1 MSLEI
6 VHEDKN
12 NEEDAC
18 SSFIDLL
25 NNSLIYFFMG
35 LSFIVAPYAGKRIQK
50 IGSKF
55 LCQGSEK
62 NNLKEITPKTNKH
75 KIKNNDILFELLRI
89 MSKARIENI
98 PDLDSAVD
106 CSKQMSNLIF
116 NTDYYVSRFHCQLSL
131 EEAISSYNKNYTR
144 SRIDW
149 IDTEID
155 EINNVQ
161 FLLPKISLTNLFG
174 INIININIKNN
185 STYIKRY
192 TKAIGTY
199 IITDLNITDEIID
212 ELFEI
217 QEKIDDLNND
227 LKKCM
232 NDDSIDEEIV
242 QTVRDSIKIGK
253 EKAQSIIDTL
263 SNHAQKD
270 KKEKELEL
278 YHKALSTNW

>member
-116 NTDYYVSRFHCQLSL
+116 NTDYYVSRFHSQLSL
-131 EEAISSYNKNYTR
+131 EKAISSYNKNYTR

-155 EINNVQ
+155 GINKTQ

-174 INIININIKNN
+174 IKIININIKSN
-185 STYIKRY
+185 SPYIKRY

-217 QEKIDDLNND
+217 QEKINDLNKD
-227 LKKCM
+227 LQKYM
-232 NDDSIDEEIV
+232 NDDSVDEEIV
-242 QTVRDSIKIGK
+242 QAVRGSIKIGE
-253 EKAQSIIDTL
+253 EKARSIIETL
-263 SNHAQKD
+263 SKQAQTD
-270 KKEKELEL
+270 KKEKELDL

>member
-6 VHEDKN
+6 VREDKSK
-12 NEEDAC
+12 E
-18 SSFIDLL
+18 SSCPPFIDLV
-25 NNSLIYFFMG
+25 NNSVIYFFMG
-35 LSFIVAPYAGKRIQK
+35 LSFIVAPYAGKRIQE

-55 LCQGSEK
+55 LCQKPEK
-62 NNLKEITPKTNKH
+62 SNLKAITPKTNKH
-75 KIKNNDILFELLRI
+75 NIKNNDILFELLRI

-116 NTDYYVSRFHCQLSL
+116 NTDYYVNRFHSQLSL
-131 EEAISSYNKNYTR
+131 EKAISSYNKNYTR

-155 EINNVQ
+155 GINKTQ

-174 INIININIKNN
+174 IKIININIKSN
-185 STYIKRY
+185 SPYIKRY

-217 QEKIDDLNND
+217 QEKINDLNKD
-227 LKKCM
+227 LQKYM
-232 NDDSIDEEIV
+232 NDDSVDEEIV
-242 QTVRDSIKIGK
+242 QAVRGSIKIGE
-253 EKAQSIIDTL
+253 EKAQSIIEAL
-263 SNHAQKD
+263 SKQAQTD